1 MEELRD
7 RDVLQEY
14 RDFAVIL
21 AEYAGKISLKYFR
34 QDPEVMFKQDR
45 TPVTIADKECEQYI
59 CRQIE
64 LRYSDHSILGEES
77 GKRVKKSEW
86 QWIIDP
92 IDGTKSFIRGV
103 PLYSVLIALAYRE
116 ESLVGVIHVP
126 PTAETVAAAE
136 GFGARLNGRPCR
148 VSTTADTAEAVVNTT
163 DYAALKRER
172 PHFADTLAL
181 EVNALQTWGDAYG
194 YLMVAAGRADAMI
207 DSAMAAWDAG
217 PMKPI
222 LKEAGGRFTGLNGE
236 ESSFPGSGLASNGL
250 LHPKLLGFSAGE

>member
-1 MEELRD
+1 MDERTNMD
-7 RDVLQEY
+7 MLQSY

-34 QDPEVMFKQDR
+34 QDPDVEFKQDN
-45 TPVTIADKECEQYI
+45 TPVTIADRECERYI

-64 LRYSDHSILGEES
+64 LRYPDHSILGEES
-77 GKRVKKSEW
+77 GKQVKKSEW

-126 PTAETVAAAE
+126 PTAETVAAAA
-136 GFGARLNGRPCR
+136 GYGVWLNGITCR
-148 VSTTADTAEAVVNTT
+148 VSTAAETAHAVVNTT
-163 DYAALKRER
+163 DYAALKQNR
-172 PHFADTLAL
+172 PDFAEAL
-181 EVNALQTWGDAYG
+181 SSEVKSLQTWGDAYG

-207 DSAMAAWDAG
+207 DAAMAAWDAG

-222 LKEAGGRFTGLNGE
+222 IEEAGGRFTGLRGE
-236 ESSFPGSGLASNGL
+236 ESSFPESGLASNGL
-250 LHPKLLGFSAGE
+250 LHPKLLALSSGE